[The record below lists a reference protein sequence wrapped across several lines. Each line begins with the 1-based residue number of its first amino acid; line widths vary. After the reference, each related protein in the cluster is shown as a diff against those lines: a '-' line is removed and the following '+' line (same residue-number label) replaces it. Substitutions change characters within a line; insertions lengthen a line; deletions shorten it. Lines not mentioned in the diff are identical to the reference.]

1 MSKRHGGRR
10 FWGNR
15 EEEGAGEAGESL
27 QAREPQ
33 PCSPSRD
40 PVAGSRCM
48 VFRHRLP
55 PPPPGTLPLRLFP
68 LSQVDPW
75 ARGAPRPPSLSLCSQ
90 QMWAVEFQGPAS
102 ARGSQEAASSG
113 GRVGTLPSSVPGP
126 GQVWRREPGS
136 PLLLQMPACPLLLG
150 PSREVQVGTGCG
162 TGRSNWRAGSRTSGA
177 WAPPASPRRPW
188 VRVGRAGA
196 WGGCLRPGIHH

>member
-40 PVAGSRCM
+40 PVAGSRCT

-102 ARGSQEAASSG
+102 ARGSQEAASSWRKG
-113 GRVGTLPSSVPGP
+113 GDPALISPRTRTGLEEGTRVPTVAADACLPFTAGSFQRGP
-126 GQVWRREPGS
+126 GGHRVWHWEKQLESWEPHLGS
-136 PLLLQMPACPLLLG
+136 LG
-150 PSREVQVGTGCG
+150 TPCQ
-162 TGRSNWRAGSRTSGA
+162 
-177 WAPPASPRRPW
+177 PPQAVS
-188 VRVGRAGA
+188 
-196 WGGCLRPGIHH
+196 